1 MSQDE
6 VSLLRKM
13 LQRTSERLAN
23 AENALRFYANPK
35 SYAHNRDPQEPELVF
50 QNRLLDD
57 FEKAANSAN
66 THIAG
71 RRARE
76 HFKIYETD

>member
-1 MSQDE
+1 MSY
-6 VSLLRKM
+6 LRKM

-35 SYAHNRDPQEPELVF
+35 NYAHNRDPQEPKLVF
-50 QNRLLDD
+50 QNRLIDD

-76 HFKIYETD
+76 HFKAYETD